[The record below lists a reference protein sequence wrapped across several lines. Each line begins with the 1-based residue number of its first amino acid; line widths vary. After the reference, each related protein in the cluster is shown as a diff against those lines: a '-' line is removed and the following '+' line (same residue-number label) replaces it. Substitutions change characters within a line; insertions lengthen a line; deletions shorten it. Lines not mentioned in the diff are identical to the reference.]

1 MDKDQE
7 DILLLPPGHQTFPR
21 IKISEIETELEK
33 CTIKANWDSIRE
45 MRKNEDDKV
54 KEEKEVVLKYQ
65 SEHCD
70 KYGNILDNNL
80 NENQLDTIKKLK
92 KKITGENL
100 VCYKTDKTGNI
111 ALDTIENYSK
121 KMFKHIGE
129 DEVITEK
136 RVKTIENVLKSML
149 IFG

>member
-1 MDKDQE
+1 M
-7 DILLLPPGHQTFPR
+7 
-21 IKISEIETELEK
+21 SEIETELEK

-45 MRKNEDDKV
+45 MRKNEEDKV
-54 KEEKEVVLKYQ
+54 KEEKEVVLKYL

-100 VCYKTDKTGNI
+100 VCYKTDKQETLLLTPLKII
-111 ALDTIENYSK
+111 AKRCLNTLK
-121 KMFKHIGE
+121 KMKLSQKNE
-129 DEVITEK
+129 
-136 RVKTIENVLKSML
+136 
-149 IFG
+149 